1 MKCIIYSRVSTTDQT
16 TENQILQLRE
26 YAEKQGWEVIDVKT
40 DICSGSKS
48 ADERVGLREVF
59 ELARRRK
66 FDVLLFWSLDRLSRE
81 GTRKTLDYL
90 SRLDNYKVKWHS
102 YSEEYISSLGIFAD
116 AIISLMA
123 CLAKQERL
131 RISDR
136 TKAGLQRAIS
146 QGKVLGRPK
155 RPDIDQQAVEL
166 RQQGYSFSR
175 IANELN
181 ISKTHAYKLCQ

>member
-26 YAEKQGWEVIDVKT
+26 YAAKQGWEIISVKA

-48 ADERVGLREVF
+48 ADERSGLREVF
-59 ELARRRK
+59 DFARRRR

-81 GTRKTLDYL
+81 GTRKTLEYL
-90 SRLDNYKVKWHS
+90 FRLDSYKVKWHS

-116 AIISLMA
+116 AIIALMS
-123 CLAKQERL
+123 CLAGQERL

-146 QGKVLGRPK
+146 QGKTLGRPK
-155 RPDIDQQAVEL
+155 RLNIDQQAIEL
-166 RQQGYSFSR
+166 RKQGYSYSR
-175 IANELN
+175 IARELN
-181 ISKTHAYKLCQ
+181 VSKTHAYKLCR

>member
-81 GTRKTLDYL
+81 GTRKTLEYL